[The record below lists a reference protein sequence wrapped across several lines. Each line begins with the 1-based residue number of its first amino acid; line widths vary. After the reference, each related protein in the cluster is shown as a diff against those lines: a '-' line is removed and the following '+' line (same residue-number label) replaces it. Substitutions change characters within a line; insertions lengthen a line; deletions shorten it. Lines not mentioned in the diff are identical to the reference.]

1 MTQIKT
7 SILHCIFLF
16 IHCHMSSSRVPCDI
30 RPWEID
36 CRSQV
41 MNGGNV
47 TSLPLEQGKY
57 IVEDLGNQGVEDL
70 STVRTIVPL
79 SGVYSK
85 NRKILNST
93 T

>member
-1 MTQIKT
+1 M
-7 SILHCIFLF
+7 H
-16 IHCHMSSSRVPCDI
+16 
-30 RPWEID
+30 
-36 CRSQV
+36 
-41 MNGGNV
+41 GGNG

-70 STVRTIVPL
+70 STVRTLVPL
-79 SGVYSK
+79 SGVYPK